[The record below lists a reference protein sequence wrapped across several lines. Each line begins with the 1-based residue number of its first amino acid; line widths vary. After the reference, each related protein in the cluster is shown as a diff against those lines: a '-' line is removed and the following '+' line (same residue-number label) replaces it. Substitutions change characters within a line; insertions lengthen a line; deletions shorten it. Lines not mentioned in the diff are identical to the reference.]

1 VKSIL
6 FDLIAR
12 ETNSLSA
19 SFRQSAAKRMRG
31 RILLSRDPQRSANF
45 LVLKQAETPAVLIEL
60 GYISHAED
68 EKLMHSTEWQKQ
80 VSASITSAI
89 DDHFAKSGSVF
100 R

>member
-1 VKSIL
+1 
-6 FDLIAR
+6 
-12 ETNSLSA
+12 
-19 SFRQSAAKRMRG
+19 
-31 RILLSRDPQRSANF
+31 
-45 LVLKQAETPAVLIEL
+45 VLKQAETPAVLIEL